1 MNSAYSRLEIIHK
14 HDFRNKN
21 SDFASPP
28 GFNLA
33 AGQSHSEVA
42 RDTDQS
48 QLIIKKSWDCALGP
62 VKGVSKISPMWSSWK
77 FTTNLPFLD
86 PDESSHNVHGWK
98 LDLNLPN
105 HDGWNVPYQTS

>member
-1 MNSAYSRLEIIHK
+1 VNKENWPICRNYSSK

-28 GFNLA
+28 GFNLS

-62 VKGVSKISPMWSSWK
+62 VKGVSC
-77 FTTNLPFLD
+77 FFLM
-86 PDESSHNVHGWK
+86 
-98 LDLNLPN
+98 
-105 HDGWNVPYQTS
+105 